1 MYECRRSLTL
11 FERNAFGL
19 CGFAQELEGLLKAS
33 LELLWLTVSN
43 GIPVF
48 RDSFGRLI
56 GVIEINT
63 ICLNDLGDCIATC
76 TAANMVRVGAS

>member
-1 MYECRRSLTL
+1 MLTFVNL

-19 CGFAQELEGLLKAS
+19 RGFAQEFKGLLKAG

-56 GVIEINT
+56 SVIEINA
-63 ICLNDLGDCIATC
+63 ICLDDFAT
-76 TAANMVRVGAS
+76 A

>member
-1 MYECRRSLTL
+1 MPLACAALP
-11 FERNAFGL
+11 RNL
-19 CGFAQELEGLLKAS
+19 KFAQS
-33 LELLWLTVSN
+33 QPQLLWLTISN

-63 ICLNDLGDCIATC
+63 ICLNDLGDRIATC
-76 TAANMVRVGAS
+76 TRRNIVRVGAS